1 MMLFGVAQWFS
12 RSPDSSVTGGP
23 TCSSGCQQTRNQNEF
38 KSASGLLLAAAVFG
52 G

>member
-12 RSPDSSVTGGP
+12 RSPDSCVTGVP
-23 TCSSGCQQTRNQNEF
+23 HAAQVASKRNQNEF